1 MENLTE
7 KIVNDEK
14 EEEEETE
21 VVVEEKEQAYPKLK
35 SKVEILDVLFHPT
48 ESNILTLGLIN
59 GKIKMYSKFLY
70 IINPKNIYVLYN
82 LVMIYQ
88 NKTKD

>member
-14 EEEEETE
+14 EEETE
-21 VVVEEKEQAYPKLK
+21 VIVEEKEQAYPKLK
-35 SKVEILDVLFHPT
+35 SKIEILDVLFHPT

-70 IINPKNIYVLYN
+70 LINPKNNYLLYN

>member
-7 KIVNDEK
+7 KISNDEK
-14 EEEEETE
+14 EEETE
-21 VVVEEKEQAYPKLK
+21 IVVEEKEQAYPKLK

-59 GKIKMYSKFLY
+59 GKIKMYSKIF
-70 IINPKNIYVLYN
+70 
-82 LVMIYQ
+82 
-88 NKTKD
+88 

>member
-7 KIVNDEK
+7 KISNDEK
-14 EEEEETE
+14 EEETE
-21 VVVEEKEQAYPKLK
+21 IVVEEKEQAYPKLK

-59 GKIKMYSKFLY
+59 GKIKMYSKIFLY
-70 IINPKNIYVLYN
+70 N
-82 LVMIYQ
+82 
-88 NKTKD
+88 